1 MLTNPSKIPRPGN
14 ERGCLPKFN
23 KFFLV
28 HRYHTSVLKFLDL
41 CSQVFIRK
49 VANRQTDRQ
58 TNAGH

>member
-1 MLTNPSKIPRPGN
+1 
-14 ERGCLPKFN
+14 
-23 KFFLV
+23 
-28 HRYHTSVLKFLDL
+28 VLKFLDL